1 MRKQINIMN
10 LIKTVTLAISL
21 MSTSV
26 FAQFS
31 LNNGT
36 LLNSGKNFSA
46 SGLDTIFVVA
56 GFNNVVLQYTN
67 SDTTDFSWSRFSI
80 QDGAVTT
87 PSLIPSSIVSNQKI
101 TTLSISEPG
110 GYQVEIGPTGS
121 SVTKNIWVID
131 YEEHTP
137 QVDSVVIYDS
147 SRQGADSCSL
157 IKAEAFVSSDSV
169 ITGDPVL
176 NKVVRLT
183 RYQSVNWSSDP
194 ALTFDSKEFSINL
207 FAPNIPYQ
215 DTRVKASLAESFFD
229 NVLPFNTGV
238 ENDTLYIPVAVKLD
252 DINAIIIER
261 NNNNELE
268 KKVTGDVKGSAPL
281 NVDFSTKGATSKVE
295 FYDWEILAMSE
306 TDSQKITF
314 ALDSFRYEFR
324 NDVNDNE
331 EADYLV
337 RVTVSND
344 YCSASTDKEVRIV
357 SSYLD
362 AANIMIIGF
371 GASEEAGQF
380 KVVYKS
386 LKPET
391 FRGAIYNRW
400 GRRVFSW
407 TDPELGWDGRYNGKY
422 VSPGVYYYVITATGT
437 DGEKWKIKRDLNVI
451 RSKDGK

>member
-1 MRKQINIMN
+1 MRKQFNIMN
-10 LIKTVTLAISL
+10 LTKPVLITLCL
-21 MSTSV
+21 LSTSV

-31 LNNGT
+31 LNTGT
-36 LLNSGKNFSA
+36 LLNSGDNISA
-46 SGLDTIFVVA
+46 SGLDTIFVVQNL
-56 GFNNVVLQYTN
+56 NNVTLQYTN
-67 SDTTDFSWSRFSI
+67 SDTTDFSWSRFTI

-101 TTLSISEPG
+101 ATLSITEPG
-110 GYQVEIGPTGS
+110 GYQVEIGPTGNS
-121 SVTKNIWVID
+121 ITKQIWVID
-131 YEEHTP
+131 YEEYTP
-137 QVDSVVIYDS
+137 RVDSVVVYDKS
-147 SRQGADSCSL
+147 KDGADSCSF
-157 IKAEAFVSSDSV
+157 IKVEAFTSSDTILV
-169 ITGDPVL
+169 GDPIQ
-176 NKVVRLT
+176 NKIVRLT
-183 RYQSVNWSSDP
+183 RYQSINWSSVP
-194 ALTFDSKEFSINL
+194 SLTFDSKEFKINL
-207 FAPNIPYQ
+207 FAPNIPYE
-215 DTRVKASLAESFFD
+215 DTRIKATLAESLFEGITS
-229 NVLPFNTGV
+229 FNTEV
-238 ENDTLYIPVAVKLD
+238 ENDTLYIPVAVKLES
-252 DINAIIIER
+252 IVANIIER
-261 NNNNELE
+261 DNNNEFE
-268 KKVTGDVKGSAPL
+268 KVVTGDIKGSAPL
-281 NVDFSTKGATSKVE
+281 NVDFSTKGANSKVE

-306 TDSQKITF
+306 ADSQKITF

-344 YCSASTDKEVRIV
+344 YCHASDKEEVRIV

-400 GRRVFSW
+400 GRRVFTW
-407 TDPELGWDGRYNGKY
+407 TDPELGWDGRYNGRY

-437 DGEKWKIKRDLNVI
+437 DGEKWKIKRDLNII
-451 RSKDGK
+451 RSKDSK